1 MISSR
6 RRLAAALLAVALA
19 APCASAAEEQAS
31 VHDQAQR
38 VLKALDRI
46 QAESL
51 AAPSRVLRK
60 SDFAESEFNAYI
72 AFRLEEEKED
82 VLKELKIKLLG
93 ENKVEGM
100 ALIDLT
106 GRKIPSFIKSRMSL
120 YFEGQLVVQ
129 DGKARFDFRKL
140 FLEGQEIPIL
150 VLDTLIDIAVRLGKT
165 DAASIRQ
172 WVDLPYGIKDLKTR
186 GGGIS
191 LYY

>member
-60 SDFAESEFNAYI
+60 SDFAESEF
-72 AFRLEEEKED
+72 
-82 VLKELKIKLLG
+82 KLLG

>member
-6 RRLAAALLAVALA
+6 RRFAAALLAVALA
-19 APCASAAEEQAS
+19 APCASAAEAQAS

-60 SDFAESEFNAYI
+60 SDFAENEFNAYI
-72 AFRLEEEKED
+72 AYRLEEEKED

-93 ENKVEGM
+93 ENRVEGM